1 MARKKAPGTGVE
13 AQAAVT
19 IPPELLEQLVPGP
32 MTPEGL
38 EAVFRGF
45 KKAFLERALNAELEA
60 HLDAEQVPGNHR
72 NGRTGKTVLT
82 DEGAVRLDI
91 PRDRAGSFEPQLVPK
106 HSRRFA
112 GFDDK
117 IVSMYARGMSVR
129 EIQQHLQQMYAVEV
143 SPDLVSRVT
152 DAVLEEVAA
161 WQGRPLEAVYP
172 LVFFDAL
179 RVKIR
184 EDGVVHNTAVYLALG
199 VQRDGTGDVLGL
211 WIEHTEGAKFWLRVF
226 TDLRSHGVNDILLGV
241 ADGLK
246 GLPEALETAFPR
258 TTLQTCIVHLIRHS
272 LGYVPWR
279 ERKAMASLLRPIY
292 TAPSAEVAEAA
303 LQALEDS
310 PLGQRYATV
319 APAWRRAWTHVVP
332 FFAFPPEVRRMV
344 YTTNAIESVHA
355 RLRKVIKTRGHFPT
369 DEAATKLIWLALRNI
384 RTVWNKP
391 PIHWTAA
398 MNQFAILFGDRIERA
413 VP

>member
-1 MARKKAPGTGVE
+1 MAKKKAPLAGVE
-13 AQAAVT
+13 AQAAVR

-45 KKAFLERALNAELEA
+45 KKAFLERALNAELDA
-60 HLDAEQVPGNHR
+60 HLDAAEVPGNHR

-82 DEGAVRLDI
+82 DEVAVRLDI

-106 HSRRFA
+106 HSHRFA

-129 EIQQHLQQMYAVEV
+129 EIQQHLRQMYAVEV
-143 SPDLVSRVT
+143 SPDLISRVT

-179 RVKIR
+179 RVKVR
-184 EDGVVHNTAVYLALG
+184 GDGVVHNKAVYLALG
-199 VQRDGTGDVLGL
+199 VQRDGTRDVLGL

-226 TDLRSHGVNDILLGV
+226 TDLRNRGVSDILLGV

-246 GLPEALETAFPR
+246 GLPEALEAAFPADHAADLHR
-258 TTLQTCIVHLIRHS
+258 APDPEQPRLRALARAQGHGGPAAPDLHRPQRRGRRSGLASPRGQPAGPALRHRRPGLAARLDAGGAVLRLPS
-272 LGYVPWR
+272 RGAPDGLHHQRHRKRQCAAAQSDQDPWPLPHR
-279 ERKAMASLLRPIY
+279 RGGHQADLAG
-292 TAPSAEVAEAA
+292 SA
-303 LQALEDS
+303 QHQDG
-310 PLGQRYATV
+310 LGQAPGSLDCSHEPVRDTV
-319 APAWRRAWTHVVP
+319 R
-332 FFAFPPEVRRMV
+332 
-344 YTTNAIESVHA
+344 
-355 RLRKVIKTRGHFPT
+355 
-369 DEAATKLIWLALRNI
+369 
-384 RTVWNKP
+384 
-391 PIHWTAA
+391 
-398 MNQFAILFGDRIERA
+398 
-413 VP
+413 